1 MAIKKNRV
9 PVRSQ
14 LPEERITNF
23 DEVCFGYNASEA
35 IQEAERCIQCKNPR
49 CVQACPVYIKIP
61 QFIKA
66 VAESRFGDAVD
77 IIAEDSSLPAVC
89 GRVCPQE
96 VQCEGS
102 CVMGIKGEP

>member
-49 CVQACPVYIKIP
+49 CVQAVSYTHLT
-61 QFIKA
+61 
-66 VAESRFGDAVD
+66 
-77 IIAEDSSLPAVC
+77 LPTIYSV
-89 GRVCPQE
+89 
-96 VQCEGS
+96 
-102 CVMGIKGEP
+102 

>member
-49 CVQACPVYIKIP
+49 CVQACPRLY
-61 QFIKA
+61 QNTA
-66 VAESRFGDAVD
+66 VHK
-77 IIAEDSSLPAVC
+77 SS
-89 GRVCPQE
+89 GRK
-96 VQCEGS
+96 S
-102 CVMGIKGEP
+102 FW